1 MTTASHLQP
10 RDKVWWVARK
20 GRLTQGSGAFR
31 SCPVCVACHAPLRSS
46 SVQTGRQTP
55 HMAVQRS
62 ARVCG
67 ARRQIRSVRDWGPVG
82 WFIAAV
88 YLDIESGALD
98 LA

>member
-1 MTTASHLQP
+1 
-10 RDKVWWVARK
+10 
-20 GRLTQGSGAFR
+20 
-31 SCPVCVACHAPLRSS
+31 
-46 SVQTGRQTP
+46 
-55 HMAVQRS
+55 MAVQRS